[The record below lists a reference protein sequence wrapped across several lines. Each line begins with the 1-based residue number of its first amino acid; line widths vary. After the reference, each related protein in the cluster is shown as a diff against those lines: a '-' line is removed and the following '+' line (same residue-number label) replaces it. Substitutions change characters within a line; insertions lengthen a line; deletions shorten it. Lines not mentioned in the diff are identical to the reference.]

1 MLTQKSDYYRFLPPP
16 LVAKAQHKQKKL
28 QKVNGIL
35 THFLQ
40 DRARRLFCENEVM
53 LQRFFKVLSGVS
65 FAITAL
71 VSSARASEEIVHHK
85 LFGDLQ
91 MVSHKTE
98 FLAYDDYCKKNALDA
113 ADNSVLVDN
122 FLNECCVFS
131 GAKDYNRIEKF
142 VEAVEKNGAMP
153 LFGAMEGVVLLGIY
167 KRPEMEDWLKE
178 IVKNEIGR
186 DTMKI
191 ITVKHIEDRN
201 RLTVPFYNGLF
212 MQSGSSVFFRPEN
225 TIGVRQASL
234 VLSSLGQI
242 VPIYFRSKSGDIEKK
257 QREMSEILA
266 HEMFHWK
273 DWVLDRDDTEY
284 KCDRG
289 GMGLLKESEITAIQ
303 NEYEMC
309 CKNTSLKATSVL
321 CDILD
326 RKSETSAMYGIFAD
340 NKSVLHYDPLNE
352 ANYLKETNGVRLA
365 YVVPPSSSSSLPEE
379 HIIMS
384 KLLEEKYN
392 FYSWYY

>member
-1 MLTQKSDYYRFLPPP
+1 M
-16 LVAKAQHKQKKL
+16 L
-28 QKVNGIL
+28 QK
-35 THFLQ
+35 
-40 DRARRLFCENEVM
+40 
-53 LQRFFKVLSGVS
+53 FFKVLSAVS

-71 VSSARASEEIVHHK
+71 ASSARATEEIVHHK

-91 MVSHKTE
+91 KVSHETE
-98 FLAYDDYCKKNALDA
+98 FLAYDDYCKKNSLDA

-142 VEAVEKNGAMP
+142 VEVVEKNGAMP
-153 LFGAMEGVVLLGIY
+153 LFGAMEGVVLSGIY

-191 ITVKHIEDRN
+191 ITVKHIEDKN

-212 MQSGSSVFFRPEN
+212 MQSGSSVFFGPKN

-234 VLSSLGQI
+234 VLSPLEQV

-257 QREMSEILA
+257 QRGMSEILA

-284 KCDRG
+284 ECNRG
-289 GMGLLKESEITAIQ
+289 GMGLLKKSEITAIQ
-303 NEYEMC
+303 NEYEMR

-321 CDILD
+321 HDILD
-326 RKSETSAMYGIFAD
+326 RRSETSAMYGIFAD
-340 NKSVLHYDPLNE
+340 TKSVLHYDMLNE
-352 ANYLKETNGVRLA
+352 ANYLKETNGVRFA
-365 YVVPPSSSSSLPEE
+365 YTAPAAPSLSLPNE
-379 HIIMS
+379 HIVMGSI
-384 KLLEEKYN
+384 LEEKYN